1 VVIHIN
7 FQLSNLR
14 LIKKLYIHMKKQLK
28 QSYMDIRTDLLGKIE
43 GNLSDMFVD
52 EYDKV
57 NQARLSVNVYLKDI
71 ELGYQYEYN
80 DFCKDFM
87 TNSKNL
93 INQLSDERL
102 RELNNSIFVTEVISF
117 MIKNKI
123 YEKVED
129 VDRRSY
135 LMIQHEL
142 KKFLMNQ

>member
-1 VVIHIN
+1 
-7 FQLSNLR
+7 
-14 LIKKLYIHMKKQLK
+14 MKKQLK